1 MIAVNTLA
9 LTIVMDMTRAFHL
22 RSADM
27 LMDTLASTALLLFVM
42 KNAAFMEGSVIMGFL
57 END

>member
-42 KNAAFMEGSVIMGFL
+42 KNAAFMEWSVIMEFL